1 MRQERSRP
9 LIVELELTHNTKD
22 NFIPG
27 QFHTSQTK
35 TFQTKTI
42 SYQDNFIPRQFH
54 IDHTVQ
60 CQLESA
66 RHLVRARAER
76 R

>member
-1 MRQERSRP
+1 VRQERSRP

-35 TFQTKTI
+35 TI
-42 SYQDNFIPRQFH
+42 SYQDNFIPIIRFNASWRAPDISCEH
-54 IDHTVQ
+54 ERSVD
-60 CQLESA
+60 ESGGA
-66 RHLVRARAER
+66 
-76 R
+76 